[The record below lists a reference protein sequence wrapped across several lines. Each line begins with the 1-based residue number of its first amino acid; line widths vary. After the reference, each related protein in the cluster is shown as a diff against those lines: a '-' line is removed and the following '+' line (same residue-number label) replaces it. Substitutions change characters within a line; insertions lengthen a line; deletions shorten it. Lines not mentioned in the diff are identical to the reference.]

1 MAWTPSCSISRPVIV
16 EEVTKLNHGD
26 GATRAVGASPTSA
39 DGLRDYVAWHDAYD
53 DPQSSL
59 SWRLSVVR
67 SWIERWLDEHSSPV
81 RVLSVCA
88 GDGRDVLGV
97 LARRPDVANV
107 DVTLLEIDP
116 VLAAR
121 ARQQAADLH
130 PRIRVDVRVAD
141 AGDPAAYFGAV
152 PADVV
157 LLVGIFG
164 NISNADIAR
173 TIAAAPAMCRPD
185 AIVLWSRGR
194 HGGDRTDEIR
204 RRFGT
209 AGFAEIGVDTLDR
222 EGHPTVGTM
231 RFVGEPEPMPS
242 HRLFTF
248 LR

>member
-1 MAWTPSCSISRPVIV
+1 MPDRHGRTIVIV
-16 EEVTKLNHGD
+16 KEVTELDHAN
-26 GATRAVGASPTSA
+26 GAARGVRDMPTSA

-59 SWRLSVVR
+59 SWRLSIVR
-67 SWIERWLDEHSSPV
+67 SWIERVLDEYSSPV

-88 GDGRDVLGV
+88 GDGRDVLGA
-97 LARRPDVANV
+97 LAVRPDVADV
-107 DVTLLEIDP
+107 DVTMLEIDP

-121 ARQQAADLH
+121 ARQQSADLH

-152 PADVV
+152 PADIV

-164 NISNADIAR
+164 NISDADLAR
-173 TIAAAPAMCRPD
+173 TIAAAPAMCRPG
-185 AIVLWSRGR
+185 ATVLWSRGR
-194 HGGDRTDEIR
+194 HSGDRTDEIR
-204 RRFGT
+204 RCFLA
-209 AGFAEIGVDTLDR
+209 AGFAEIGLDTLDR
-222 EGHPTVGTM
+222 DGHPTVGAM
-231 RFVGEPEPMPS
+231 RFSDETKPMPT

>member
-1 MAWTPSCSISRPVIV
+1 MVIV
-16 EEVTKLNHGD
+16 EEVTELNDGNGD
-26 GATRAVGASPTSA
+26 APASA
-39 DGLRDYVAWHDAYD
+39 DGLRDYVAWHDAYG

-67 SWIERWLDEHSSPV
+67 SWIEGTLDEHTGPL

-97 LARRPDVANV
+97 LALRPDVANV
-107 DVTLLEIDP
+107 DVTLIEIDP

-121 ARQQAADLH
+121 ARQQTADLH

-141 AGDPAAYFGAV
+141 AGDPAAYSDAV
-152 PADVV
+152 PADLV

-164 NISNADIAR
+164 NITDADIAR
-173 TIAAAPAMCRPD
+173 TIAAAPGMCRPG
-185 AIVLWSRGR
+185 ATVLWSRGR
-194 HGGDRTDEIR
+194 HGGDRRDEIR
-204 RRFGT
+204 WRFLA
-209 AGFAEIGVDTLDR
+209 AGFAEIGLDTLDR
-222 EGHPTVGTM
+222 DGHPTVGAM
-231 RFVGEPEPMPS
+231 RFLEDTKPMPT

>member
-1 MAWTPSCSISRPVIV
+1 VDWTHSCSINRPVIV
-16 EEVTKLNHGD
+16 EEVTKLNHDD
-26 GATRAVGASPTSA
+26 GTARAVSAAPTSA
-39 DGLRDYVAWHDAYD
+39 DGLRDYVAWHEAYD

-59 SWRLSVVR
+59 SWRLTVIR
-67 SWIERWLDEHSSPV
+67 SWIERALDEHCRPV

-121 ARQQAADLH
+121 ARQQAADLY
-130 PRIRVDVRVAD
+130 PRVRVDVRVAD
-141 AGDPAAYFGAV
+141 AGDPAAYSGAV
-152 PADVV
+152 PADIVV
-157 LLVGIFG
+157 LVGIFG

-173 TIAAAPAMCRPD
+173 TIAAAPALCRPG
-185 AIVLWSRGR
+185 ATVLWSRGR

-204 RRFGT
+204 RRFVA

-222 EGHPTVGTM
+222 EGHPTVGAT
-231 RFVGEPEPMPS
+231 RFIKETEPMPN